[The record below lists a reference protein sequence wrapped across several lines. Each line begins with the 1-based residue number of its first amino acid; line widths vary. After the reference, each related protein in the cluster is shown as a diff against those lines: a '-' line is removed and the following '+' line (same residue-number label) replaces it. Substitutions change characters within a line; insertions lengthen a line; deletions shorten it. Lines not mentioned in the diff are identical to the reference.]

1 MKYARDRFLVA
12 ALWTLASAIVA
23 AQAAPAAVP
32 GLPPGARKSVPARPQ
47 TYGTTAV
54 SYVEI
59 PASAFVPADSNT
71 PYASDNYG
79 ASARWPKGGSE
90 TFSAPLHLPSGA
102 LVTYFELDYLDNNA
116 FATTYAGLYACDYLG
131 QNCTV
136 HPSAGAGPGDCLL
149 AGFICTGV
157 ADANPFFTHAA
168 ADLSGEGIVADN
180 FGGSMSLVVSPEAD
194 DGSEKLAG
202 VIVGYVLQVGVPP
215 GTPTFNDVP
224 AVDPGFP
231 YIEALYAAGVTGGC
245 GGGSY
250 CPDNPVTR
258 RQMAVFIA
266 KALGLQ
272 WP

>member
-1 MKYARDRFLVA
+1 MKHARDRFLAA
-12 ALWTLASAIVA
+12 ALGMITSAILL
-23 AQAAPAAVP
+23 AQPAPAAP
-32 GLPPGARKSVPARPQ
+32 GPPASVRKSVPARPQ

-54 SYVEI
+54 SYLQI

-102 LVTYFELDYLDNNA
+102 LVTYLELDYLDNNA
-116 FATTYAGLYACDYLG
+116 LATTYAGLYACDYLG
-131 QNCTV
+131 QNCTT
-136 HPSAGAGPGDCLL
+136 HPSAGSGPGDCLI
-149 AGFICTGV
+149 AGYICTGV
-157 ADANPFFTHAA
+157 ADASPFFTHAYV
-168 ADLSGEGIVADN
+168 DVSGEGIVADN
-180 FGGSMSLVVSPEAD
+180 FEGSMSLVVSPEAD

-202 VIVGYVLQVGVPP
+202 VIVGYVLQVGVPT

-224 AVDPGFP
+224 AVDPGFQ
-231 YIEALYAAGVTGGC
+231 YIEALYASGITGGC